1 MKNIQSLCIL
11 GIVFSLLLTGCSNV
25 DDKSQ
30 NKKLKEKN
38 IVNKI
43 NKGNL
48 KIHTLRIMEKPMRL
62 HFLHSHLIIQKD
74 GKLKLKKLPLLQ
86 KE

>member
-48 KIHTLRIMEKPMRL
+48 KNTYSTRSQCDYISFI
-62 HFLHSHLIIQKD
+62 LI
-74 GKLKLKKLPLLQ
+74 
-86 KE
+86 

>member
-43 NKGNL
+43 NK
-48 KIHTLRIMEKPMRL
+48 EKA
-62 HFLHSHLIIQKD
+62 
-74 GKLKLKKLPLLQ
+74 
-86 KE
+86 